1 LVLLFAITALLTNI
15 LSNTASAVLMAPIAI
30 SVAQQLGVSPY
41 PLAMTVLFAA
51 SAAFMTPI
59 ASPIITLIVEPGK
72 YRFVDFIKLGS
83 PMLLWV
89 FACCYFLIPFFFP
102 W

>member
-1 LVLLFAITALLTNI
+1 
-15 LSNTASAVLMAPIAI
+15 MGPIAI
-30 SVAQQLGVSPY
+30 SVAHQLGVSPY

-72 YRFVDFIKLGS
+72 YRFFDFIKLGS
-83 PMLLWV
+83 PMLVWV
-89 FACCYFLIPFFFP
+89 FVCCYFLIPFFFP